1 MVPSTWLSVLFF
13 LLLIAPGLVFD
24 LLAERRRAGADE
36 SAFRE
41 ASRVALASTAFS
53 GVALA
58 VLALVRARRPAW
70 MPDPR
75 RLLGDGQDYLADEYR
90 LILRALL
97 IQVAIALGLALLTH
111 TVLARTSGAS
121 IRQRSAWS
129 SVLHHEL
136 PAGYQAHVRVRL
148 ADETVFVGRV
158 AQFTANLEHADRELV
173 LAPPLFSKL
182 KGGSLKDVPA
192 EWQRIVVPGDQ
203 VVAMSVQYRPK
214 APTSGERR
222 PQRRRA
228 WARE

>member
-53 GVALA
+53 GAALA
-58 VLALVRARRPAW
+58 VLATIRTLKPEW

-75 RLLGDGQDYLADEYR
+75 RLLGDEQAYLTDEYR
-90 LILRALL
+90 LVLRALL
-97 IQVAIALGLALLTH
+97 IQVAIALVLALVTH
-111 TVLARTSGAS
+111 AVLAKTGGAS

-129 SVLHHEL
+129 SVFHHEL
-136 PAGYQAHVRVRL
+136 PEGKQAHVRVRMT
-148 ADETVFVGRV
+148 DETVYIGRV
-158 AQFTANLEHADRELV
+158 AHFTANIEHADRELV
-173 LAPPLFSKL
+173 LAPPLFSKM
-182 KGGSLKDVPA
+182 KGGELKDVPE

-203 VVAMSVQYRPK
+203 VAVLSVQYRPK
-214 APTSGERR
+214 VAPPS
-222 PQRRRA
+222 
-228 WARE
+228 